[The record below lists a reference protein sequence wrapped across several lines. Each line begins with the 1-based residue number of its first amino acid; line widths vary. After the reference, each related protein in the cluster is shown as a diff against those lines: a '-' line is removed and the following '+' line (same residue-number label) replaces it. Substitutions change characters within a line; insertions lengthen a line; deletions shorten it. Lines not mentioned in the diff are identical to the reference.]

1 MQCMPFIYLDTKYI
15 FARIWPKMFNF
26 SPRHLARVTDVEAT
40 DTSNHNLNYGLVVDC
55 GSSGSRVF
63 VYCWPRHNG
72 NPHDL
77 LDIRQMRDQHR
88 KPVVM
93 KIKPGEAYQV
103 ADDWCAAGNR
113 HMHTFSLFFHNVE
126 DIDF

>member
-1 MQCMPFIYLDTKYI
+1 M
-15 FARIWPKMFNF
+15 
-26 SPRHLARVTDVEAT
+26 EAT
-40 DTSNHNLNYGLVVDC
+40 DTSNPTLNYGLVVDC

-72 NPHDL
+72 NPHEL

-93 KIKPGEAYQV
+93 KIKPGKSYAHFYFGRLADSFNESDNKYIFQKKEKQYIAVGTVRMFIDPSAKHYQLL
-103 ADDWCAAGNR
+103 G
-113 HMHTFSLFFHNVE
+113 
-126 DIDF
+126 